1 MFTRLT
7 QYKGLA
13 ALLAAIVLAAAG
25 LIYALTPP
33 AVKKE
38 QVPMYQG
45 KRNIMVLG
53 VDRRIDDVGRSD
65 TLFVAMLDTQ
75 KNRISLLSVP
85 RDTLVK
91 IPGHG
96 WDKVNH
102 AYAFG
107 GHALSQKTL
116 EGFLGIPI
124 NNYLLVDFRGFVD
137 LVNAIG
143 GVDIDVEK
151 PMQYQDP
158 YDDNGGVVVN
168 LQPGRQHMD
177 GTTAIQYVRY
187 RDEEGDI
194 GRVRR
199 QQKFMQAIF
208 AKLRGTNLVTKAPEI
223 AQALYKSV
231 ETDLSA
237 GDLLSLLVTFT
248 KNVSGTSRLET
259 AMVQGS
265 PAYLDDISYWIPNM
279 TALRQQLALLSGV
292 QATETYRQK
301 ALAAKREYDELLGTN
316 SAAAGA
322 DGKQQLPIKTEALK
336 QAVERTR
343 KMEQESKETPAVSP
357 STENDKPQE
366 PVGMPPQPVRQPL
379 RVSIVNCSEKPQNGE
394 RAAEEVRSAGF
405 TVVSTSTGSPVDHTQ
420 VLINASSSLAAS
432 RAQSLPFAYQL
443 LRGSVSPATGDM
455 IIYLGRDY
463 EK

>member
-1 MFTRLT
+1 
-7 QYKGLA
+7 
-13 ALLAAIVLAAAG
+13 
-25 LIYALTPP
+25 
-33 AVKKE
+33 
-38 QVPMYQG
+38 
-45 KRNIMVLG
+45 
-53 VDRRIDDVGRSD
+53 
-65 TLFVAMLDTQ
+65 
-75 KNRISLLSVP
+75 
-85 RDTLVK
+85 
-91 IPGHG
+91 
-96 WDKVNH
+96 
-102 AYAFG
+102 
-107 GHALSQKTL
+107 
-116 EGFLGIPI
+116 
-124 NNYLLVDFRGFVD
+124 
-137 LVNAIG
+137 
-143 GVDIDVEK
+143 
-151 PMQYQDP
+151 
-158 YDDNGGVVVN
+158 
-168 LQPGRQHMD
+168 
-177 GTTAIQYVRY
+177 
-187 RDEEGDI
+187 
-194 GRVRR
+194 
-199 QQKFMQAIF
+199 
-208 AKLRGTNLVTKAPEI
+208 
-223 AQALYKSV
+223 
-231 ETDLSA
+231 
-237 GDLLSLLVTFT
+237 
-248 KNVSGTSRLET
+248 
-259 AMVQGS
+259 
-265 PAYLDDISYWIPNM
+265 M